1 MKNCEDCIHFEVCC
15 YVDDVLPTCDSFKDK
30 SKFIELPRNEI
41 EHDLYEENGYIFG
54 VELDLFNN
62 HKYYY
67 CKTIEDGK
75 EYYQYLDGDIYS
87 AIDSFNLILGEV

>member
-1 MKNCEDCIHFEVCC
+1 MLLREAV
-15 YVDDVLPTCDSFKDK
+15 VVW
-30 SKFIELPRNEI
+30 NEI

-67 CKTIEDGK
+67 CKTIEDGE
-75 EYYQYLDGDIYS
+75 EYYQYLEGDIYS
-87 AIDSFNLILGEV
+87 AIDSFNLLLKGEYKYENAKN